1 MSGSA
6 GTVAAQPA
14 GAGYRSG
21 GGGATV
27 SPLYRGADT
36 ALAFQQRRK
45 TATIHV
51 PHRQC
56 QVCHIFTKQVERTN
70 FFGWVCL
77 LFFNKHLV
85 NCKIPSMVSV
95 VALWHVQ
102 EYRRYN
108 MRARVTRVQA
118 DMWLSWAWTGG
129 RALPWLA
136 NQEGKLQQ
144 SAAMSNARYVI
155 YYRKW
160 DERTNFFDWVCLLF
174 FIVNKHLKNCKFPS
188 MVSVAAHWH
197 MQQNMWARVT
207 GVQAEV

>member
-1 MSGSA
+1 MSG
-6 GTVAAQPA
+6 VERPAAQHA
-14 GAGYRSG
+14 GPVQSSG
-21 GGGATV
+21 RGGVTV
-27 SPLYRGADT
+27 SPLYRGTDT
-36 ALAFQQRRK
+36 ALARQPRRK
-45 TATIHV
+45 TATICNV

-56 QVCHIFTKQVERTN
+56 QVCHVFTKQDERTN

-85 NCKIPSMVSV
+85 NYKIPSMVSV

-108 MRARVTRVQA
+108 MRARVTGVQA

-129 RALPWLA
+129 RALPWLP

-144 SAAMSNARYVI
+144 STMSAARFVI

-160 DERTNFFDWVCLLF
+160 VERTNFFDWGCLLF
-174 FIVNKHLKNCKFPS
+174 FNDT
-188 MVSVAAHWH
+188 
-197 MQQNMWARVT
+197 NM
-207 GVQAEV
+207 

>member
-1 MSGSA
+1 MEWVEALEQLQRHMRARVTGVEAEVWLYPPCTRWRPLPWLSNQEGRLQQSMS
-6 GTVAAQPA
+6 P
-14 GAGYRSG
+14 
-21 GGGATV
+21 
-27 SPLYRGADT
+27 T
-36 ALAFQQRRK
+36 ANARFV
-45 TATIHV
+45 IY
-51 PHRQC
+51 
-56 QVCHIFTKQVERTN
+56 FTKQVERTI

-95 VALWHVQ
+95 VALWHMQ
-102 EYRRYN
+102 QT
-108 MRARVTRVQA
+108 MRARVTGVQA
-118 DMWLSWAWTGG
+118 EVWMSAAWTGG
-129 RALPWLA
+129 HALPWLA